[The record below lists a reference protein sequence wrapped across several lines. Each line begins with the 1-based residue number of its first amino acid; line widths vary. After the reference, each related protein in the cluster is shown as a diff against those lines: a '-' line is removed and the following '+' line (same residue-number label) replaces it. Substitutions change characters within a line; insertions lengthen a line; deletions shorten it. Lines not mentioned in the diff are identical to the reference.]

1 MILYFGSN
9 NQNTAQKNLS
19 KNKASTRHN
28 KHQPATSN
36 KTRQQDSKTMTME
49 ETIVAIDEAIAKNDC
64 QAIISIFN
72 IQWNQLGTGEQRS
85 VASHFIQQA
94 VVVQDDDG
102 SSFLSRTSIPL
113 LLDTYTTALQHLPAT
128 VEQAADTI
136 LRRTLF
142 HYLVDDVCDYGT
154 AARLLAGTRI
164 QESGVYVMTSSDAA
178 DLFVSVAECFLQQD
192 EISEADAAVTKAGH
206 YIAEATTSNN
216 NNSDNSATNTTNPV
230 ATVSMA
236 LLLRYK
242 TTNARVL
249 DANRKFSAAAR
260 SYHELSLHDNVEEQ
274 LPLLARAVTCAILDN
289 SNQRY
294 KVLASLMA
302 GNDDR
307 VLNDTL
313 SVALPEYTRHAEMA
327 ILMHQ
332 RQIVSPLHVLAVEA
346 TLADHQRVV
355 TTTHH
360 LTILQ
365 RSVVQHNLMAVSQLY
380 ESIHLHQLASILNM
394 VDHQSNNKN
403 NKSSVKMAEQ
413 ITARMIQEKGMAA
426 TIDAVDGIVDFF
438 PTNNSTSS
446 NGNNTDPSS
455 AVATTTTST
464 TTTTDQADV
473 AWCRQL
479 NATVQAIQAEQQRNQ
494 QQQQAQQQSL
504 PTLPTLPT
512 LPLPEDSVV

>member
-1 MILYFGSN
+1 
-9 NQNTAQKNLS
+9 
-19 KNKASTRHN
+19 
-28 KHQPATSN
+28 
-36 KTRQQDSKTMTME
+36 MTME

-94 VVVQDDDG
+94 VAAQDDDG

-142 HYLVDDVCDYGT
+142 HYLVDDVNDYGT
-154 AARLLAGTRI
+154 AARILAGTRI
-164 QESGVYVMTSSDAA
+164 QESGVYAMSSSDAA

-206 YIAEATTSNN
+206 YIAEATSNSANN
-216 NNSDNSATNTTNPV
+216 NDSSATTTNS
-230 ATVSMA
+230 TVSMA

-260 SYHELSLHDNVEEQ
+260 SYHELSLHDNVDEQ

-294 KVLASLMA
+294 KVLASLIA

-307 VLNDTL
+307 VLNDVL
-313 SVALPEYTRHAEMA
+313 SDTLPEYTRHAEMA

-332 RQIVSPLHVLAVEA
+332 RQIVPPAHVLAVEA

-394 VDHQSNNKN
+394 VDQSSTNKN
-403 NKSSVKMAEQ
+403 SVKMAEQ
-413 ITARMIQEKGMAA
+413 ITAQMIQEKGMAA
-426 TIDAVDGIVDFF
+426 TIDAVDGIVEFF
-438 PTNNSTSS
+438 TTNNTNSISNSNSTE
-446 NGNNTDPSS
+446 PSLS
-455 AVATTTTST
+455 AVAMTTST
-464 TTTTDQADV
+464 TTTADQADV

-479 NATVQAIQAEQQRNQ
+479 NATVQAIQSEQQRMQ
-494 QQQQAQQQSL
+494 QQQQQSL
-504 PTLPTLPT
+504 PP
-512 LPLPEDSVV
+512 LPLPEESVV

>member
-1 MILYFGSN
+1 MVGWIQQTRRRAEHRSRIFPRRRQAQDTISI
-9 NQNTAQKNLS
+9 NQLQAKQDK
-19 KNKASTRHN
+19 
-28 KHQPATSN
+28 
-36 KTRQQDSKTMTME
+36 QQDKTSMTME

-72 IQWNQLGTGEQRS
+72 NQWNQLGTGEQRS

-94 VVVQDDDG
+94 VVVTAAQNDDDDG

-142 HYLVDDVCDYGT
+142 HYLVDDVNDYGT

-164 QESGVYVMTSSDAA
+164 QESGVYVMTAPDAA

-206 YIAEATTSNN
+206 YIAEATSNN
-216 NNSDNSATNTTNPV
+216 NNDSSATTNSV
-230 ATVSMA
+230 STVVSMA

-294 KVLASLMA
+294 KVLASLIA
-302 GNDDR
+302 GSDDR
-307 VLNDTL
+307 VLNDIL
-313 SVALPEYTRHAEMA
+313 SDALPEYTRHAEMA
-327 ILMHQ
+327 KLMHQ
-332 RQIVSPLHVLAVEA
+332 RQIVPPAHVLAVEA

-365 RSVVQHNLMAVSQLY
+365 RSVVQHNLMAVSQL
-380 ESIHLHQLASILNM
+380 
-394 VDHQSNNKN
+394 
-403 NKSSVKMAEQ
+403 
-413 ITARMIQEKGMAA
+413 
-426 TIDAVDGIVDFF
+426 
-438 PTNNSTSS
+438 
-446 NGNNTDPSS
+446 
-455 AVATTTTST
+455 
-464 TTTTDQADV
+464 
-473 AWCRQL
+473 
-479 NATVQAIQAEQQRNQ
+479 
-494 QQQQAQQQSL
+494 
-504 PTLPTLPT
+504 
-512 LPLPEDSVV
+512 